1 MKRISGVVGAFLLWC
16 GLCALPAQAALP
28 EVLSQ
33 FDFHIVG
40 LGLKAGPEYQAVPKG
55 IATQVNTGFDAGD
68 LDVAAIIA
76 QLPADY
82 TVRAELTG
90 PAYPTPKTLVTRPG
104 TPFDIPTLALLGKH
118 TLSNIRLVDGNG
130 TTLFGAMPQAVII
143 ETINDP
149 LITEVKTRPLTTA
162 ELQERG
168 VTFDSTNFSAYQ
180 FSAAIATESGQ
191 IPINLDVLI
200 PIRNDEYKELAVP
213 PPPNIGLGTPPEIQL
228 PPPADLR
235 ERDRQLCK
243 GRKAASP

>member
-1 MKRISGVVGAFLLWC
+1 MFRPDPFMFPL
-16 GLCALPAQAALP
+16 
-28 EVLSQ
+28 
-33 FDFHIVG
+33 
-40 LGLKAGPEYQAVPKG
+40 YVPP
-55 IATQVNTGFDAGD
+55 
-68 LDVAAIIA
+68 AIIA
-76 QLPADY
+76 QLPSDY

-168 VTFDSTNFSAYQ
+168 EGSKGASLTNG
-180 FSAAIATESGQ
+180 EHHG
-191 IPINLDVLI
+191 DVVILSI
-200 PIRNDEYKELAVP
+200 ITL
-213 PPPNIGLGTPPEIQL
+213 
-228 PPPADLR
+228 
-235 ERDRQLCK
+235 
-243 GRKAASP
+243 